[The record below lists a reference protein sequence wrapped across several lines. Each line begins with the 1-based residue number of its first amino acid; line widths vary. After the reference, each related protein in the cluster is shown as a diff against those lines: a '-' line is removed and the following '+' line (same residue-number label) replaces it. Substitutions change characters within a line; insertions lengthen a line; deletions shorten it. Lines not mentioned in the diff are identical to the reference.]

1 MPRHKY
7 SSLIERLRGASI
19 FTYRFVEDAVGED
32 YAKLLIHRLRKKGE
46 IDMIVRGV
54 YTFKR
59 SPYMVVKAIPRGYV
73 GLGSAAALHGAWDQA
88 TVVTVL
94 SPSVSSLIRGGMREV
109 GGHKVLLRKI
119 SDRMYFGYEYIY
131 LDEIGELVRVSDP
144 EKTLIDIIYYRYPFS
159 QDILPRLAKM
169 ADRRRLTEY
178 IDEMRVRGVKGW
190 TTVASRLRT
199 STKVVGFPLTSD
211 Y

>member
-1 MPRHKY
+1 
-7 SSLIERLRGASI
+7 
-19 FTYRFVEDAVGED
+19 
-32 YAKLLIHRLRKKGE
+32 
-46 IDMIVRGV
+46 
-54 YTFKR
+54 
-59 SPYMVVKAIPRGYV
+59 
-73 GLGSAAALHGAWDQA
+73 
-88 TVVTVL
+88 
-94 SPSVSSLIRGGMREV
+94 
-109 GGHKVLLRKI
+109 
-119 SDRMYFGYEYIY
+119 MYFGYEYIY

-169 ADRRRLTEY
+169 ADRRRLAEY